1 MLPVEKRD
9 SQRGEQKGSA
19 ALGGEGGAARPETR
33 LRSDGYR
40 YTHPHNYDT
49 KRKAVRLYLEESMP
63 AELVARELVISKG
76 CVFDWVRQYRER
88 GEAGLRPKGYGYRTV
103 NTPDAV
109 AEKITAL
116 KKNNPHFGSK
126 RISQILRRLFLL
138 KASPET
144 VRKRLKK
151 AGLGTKAKK
160 ARKPPQ
166 PKVHYFERTAP
177 NETWQTDITIVNML
191 GRPAYIIGFIDDYSR
206 YIVGHGVFRSQ
217 TAENVM
223 EVYRTAVAQY
233 GPPKEMLTDNG
244 RQYANWRGM
253 TKFQKELK
261 KDKVHHIRSQPHHPQ
276 TLGKIERFWKTLK
289 EDYLERARF
298 ETFEEVQDRIKYWIK
313 YYNHKRPHQGIEG
326 LCPADRYFSIRKEMK
341 EVIEKGVEQ
350 NVEELA
356 LRGVPTAP
364 FYMVGQM
371 GEQSVVIRAD
381 KGKLKMTVGG
391 EEDKEMVY
399 DLGKDRREDGRE
411 SSSEIP
417 EVESVQREGEVPGGT
432 GGVVRAENAEFAVP
446 GTEHELGFD
455 QRLGEKRPGR
465 HDAGAGSGVEQ
476 GGTGR
481 NPAGEADRGP
491 DREDGTCGTTAGSAS
506 ELKEIGDEDRRTGK
520 DMEGGREV
528 PGSAGN
534 MDGTHESG
542 GSPEGD
548 GDKRESLDSVAGP
561 RDGRDAGGVGTAA
574 DEGSRGRSGAGEHG
588 EETAGQEGAVERNGC
603 YVEAGEEGA
612 ETGGKDRDAGI
623 VAEREEHGSD
633 NRERSE
639 GNGETAAGSP
649 GAGRPDEGHGGV
661 CEDGG
666 EPQDILQVGE
676 ACAFGHEGVPAGER
690 LRAARKD
697 SGYGEGGSEAGDRG
711 VEEGAALAGAEAS
724 YP

>member
-1 MLPVEKRD
+1 MEESDKG
-9 SQRGEQKGSA
+9 RGEQKGSA
-19 ALGGEGGAARPETR
+19 PMGGEGGAARKYYRKNGAAYVRRYSFETR
-33 LRSDGYR
+33 L
-40 YTHPHNYDT
+40 
-49 KRKAVRLYLEESMP
+49 KAVRLYLEEGMP
-63 AELVARELVISKG
+63 GSLVAQEVGVSAGTISWWLVN
-76 CVFDWVRQYRER
+76 YRKY
-88 GEAGLRPKGYGYRTV
+88 GEAGLRDKPVGQHRRDW
-103 NTPDAV
+103 PDPV
-109 AEKITAL
+109 GEKITAL

-151 AGLGTKAKK
+151 AGLVTKAKK
-160 ARKPPQ
+160 ARKDPE
-166 PKVHYFERTAP
+166 PKIHFFERTAP
-177 NETWQTDITIVNML
+177 NETWQTDITIVTIL

-289 EDYLERARF
+289 EEYLERARF
-298 ETFEEVQDRIKYWIK
+298 ETFEEAQDRIKYWIK
-313 YYNHKRPHQGIEG
+313 FYNHKRPHQGIDG

-356 LRGVPTAP
+356 LRGVPATP

-411 SSSEIP
+411 SSSEIS
-417 EVESVQREGEVPGGT
+417 EVESVQREGEMPGGT
-432 GGVVRAENAEFAVP
+432 GGVVGKENAEFAVP

-465 HDAGAGSGVEQ
+465 DDDGTGSGVEQ
-476 GGTGR
+476 RESGR
-481 NPAGEADRGP
+481 DPAGEADRRV
-491 DREDGTCGTTAGSAS
+491 DREDCACGTTAGSAS

-520 DMEGGREV
+520 DVEGGREV

-542 GSPEGD
+542 GSAEGN
-548 GDKRESLDSVAGP
+548 GDKRESVDTVAGS
-561 RDGRDAGGVGTAA
+561 RDGRDAGGAGTAT
-574 DEGSRGRSGAGEHG
+574 DEGSHGRSGAGKHG
-588 EETAGQEGAVERNGC
+588 EETAGQESAVEGNGC
-603 YVEAGEEGA
+603 DVEAGEESDA
-612 ETGGKDRDAGI
+612 TPGGKEGSDSIATGKEQD
-623 VAEREEHGSD
+623 GSD
-633 NRERSE
+633 NRKRSE
-639 GNGETAAGSP
+639 GNGETAAGCP
-649 GAGRPDEGHGGV
+649 GTGREHESHGSGG
-661 CEDGG
+661 EDGG

-676 ACAFGHEGVPAGER
+676 ACAFGHEGVSEGEG
-690 LRAARKD
+690 LRTARTR
-697 SGYGEGGSEAGDRG
+697 GGRGEGGSEAGDRG
-711 VEEGAALAGAEAS
+711 VEEGVALVGAEAS
-724 YP
+724 HP